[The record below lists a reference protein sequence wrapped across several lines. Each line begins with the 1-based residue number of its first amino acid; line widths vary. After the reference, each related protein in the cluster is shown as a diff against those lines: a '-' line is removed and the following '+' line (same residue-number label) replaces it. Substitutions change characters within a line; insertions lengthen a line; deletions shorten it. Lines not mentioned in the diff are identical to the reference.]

1 MHLVSQSAQVRNP
14 SSSKDEAALQKD
26 EELLLTVESNSQLAR
41 ALSPFL
47 GPLASRKNKGV
58 FITLPFLIPYQDTHK
73 YLRGRHWKSW
83 TMMLVMFAL
92 RSKEISSFTRGLFWQ
107 GPSSLPL
114 AVGLFDFC
122 IYFVFNE
129 HL

>member
-47 GPLASRKNKGV
+47 GPLASEKTKV
-58 FITLPFLIPYQDTHK
+58 FLLHCRFSYHTRTHT
-73 YLRGRHWKSW
+73 S
-83 TMMLVMFAL
+83 
-92 RSKEISSFTRGLFWQ
+92 I
-107 GPSSLPL
+107 
-114 AVGLFDFC
+114 
-122 IYFVFNE
+122 
-129 HL
+129 